1 VFFVHFVVKSIC
13 SCHLNDNYSLV
24 AITALCENA
33 IFSPMNGADSAMSA
47 KIPVGVLGATGA
59 VGQKF
64 IKLLEDH
71 PWFEVTEVAA
81 SERTSGKVYGD
92 AVSWKQVTPIPKSVR
107 LLEVRPCTPELKC
120 RVVFSGLDASVAG
133 QIEDDFARAGYAI
146 LSNSKNHR
154 MDEDVP
160 LVIPEVNH
168 EHLGLIPIQRKRR
181 KSTGYIV
188 TNANCTTMFL
198 AMALG
203 PIHKAFG
210 IEKVFMVSMQAVS
223 GAGYPGVPS
232 LDILGNVIPFIGGE
246 EEKVEIET
254 RKILGT
260 FNGKSIDLAD
270 FPVSAQCNRVP
281 VEDGHTESV
290 SVKLARKTT
299 AAEIAEL
306 LRNYSGLPQQLHL
319 PSAPEEP
326 FLVMEAQDR
335 PQPRF
340 DVNRSKGMATL
351 VGRIRPC
358 SILDFKFT
366 LMGHNTVRGAA
377 GASILNA
384 ELLKAQGML

>member
-1 VFFVHFVVKSIC
+1 
-13 SCHLNDNYSLV
+13 
-24 AITALCENA
+24 
-33 IFSPMNGADSAMSA
+33 MST
-47 KIPVGVLGATGA
+47 KVPVGVLGATGA

-64 IKLLEDH
+64 IKLLENH

-81 SERTSGKVYGD
+81 SERTSGKLYGD
-92 AVSWKQVTPIPKSVR
+92 AVSWKQVTPIPNAVR
-107 LLEVRPCTPELKC
+107 TMEVRPCTPDLKC
-120 RVVFSGLDASVAG
+120 RIVFSGLDASVAG
-133 QIEDDFARAGYAI
+133 TIEDDFAQAGYVV

-154 MDEDVP
+154 MDADVP

-168 EHLGLIPIQRKRR
+168 DHLGLIPIQQRNRNAK
-181 KSTGYIV
+181 GYIV

-203 PIHKAFG
+203 PIHKAFQ

-232 LDILGNVIPFIGGE
+232 LDILGNVIPYIGGE
-246 EEKVEIET
+246 EEKVEMET
-254 RKILGT
+254 RKILGA
-260 FNGKSIDLAD
+260 FNGKTIDLAD
-270 FPVSAQCNRVP
+270 FPVSAQCNRVA

-290 SVKLARKTT
+290 AVKLLKRTSVQ
-299 AAEIAEL
+299 EIAEL
-306 LRNYSGLPQQLHL
+306 LKNYSGLPQQLRL

-326 FLVMEAQDR
+326 FIVMEAQDR

-340 DVNRSKGMATL
+340 DVNRANGMATL

-358 SILDFKFT
+358 TILDYKFT

-384 ELLKAQGML
+384 ELLKAQGMLE

>member
-1 VFFVHFVVKSIC
+1 
-13 SCHLNDNYSLV
+13 
-24 AITALCENA
+24 
-33 IFSPMNGADSAMSA
+33 MST

-64 IKLLEDH
+64 IKLLENH
-71 PWFEVTEVAA
+71 PWFEVAEVAA
-81 SERTSGKVYGD
+81 SERTSGKLYGD
-92 AVSWKQVTPIPKSVR
+92 AVSWKQVTPIPKDTR
-107 LLEVRPCTPELKC
+107 KLEVRPCTPELKC
-120 RVVFSGLDASVAG
+120 RVVFSGLDAAVAG
-133 QIEDDFARAGYAI
+133 PIEEDFAKAGYVV

-154 MDEDVP
+154 LDEDVP

-168 EHLGLIPIQRKRR
+168 DHLDLIPIQRRNRNAK
-181 KSTGYIV
+181 GYIV

-203 PIHKAFG
+203 PIHKTFT

-232 LDILGNVIPFIGGE
+232 LDILGNVIPFISGE

-254 RKILGT
+254 RKILGK
-260 FNGKSIDLAD
+260 FNGKTIDLAD
-270 FPVSAQCNRVP
+270 FPVSAQCNRVA

-290 SVKLARKTT
+290 SVKLAKKTS
-299 AAEIAEL
+299 ARELAEL
-306 LRNYSGLPQQLHL
+306 LKNYVGVPQQLHL
-319 PSAPEEP
+319 PSAPEKP
-326 FLVMEAQDR
+326 YIVMEAPDR

-340 DVNRSKGMATL
+340 DVNRANGMATL

-358 SILDFKFT
+358 SIFDFKFT

-384 ELLKAQGML
+384 ELLKAQGMLE

>member
-1 VFFVHFVVKSIC
+1 
-13 SCHLNDNYSLV
+13 
-24 AITALCENA
+24 
-33 IFSPMNGADSAMSA
+33 MSS

-81 SERTSGKVYGD
+81 SERTSGKLYGD
-92 AVSWKQVTPIPKSVR
+92 AVSWKQVTSIPEAVR
-107 LLEVRPCTPELKC
+107 SSEVKPCTPELKC
-120 RVVFSGLDASVAG
+120 RVVFSGLDANVAG
-133 QIEDDFARAGYAI
+133 PIEEDFARAGYI
-146 LSNSKNHR
+146 VLSNSKNHR
-154 MDEDVP
+154 LDEDVP
-160 LVIPEVNH
+160 LIIPEVNPD
-168 EHLGLIPIQRKRR
+168 HLGLIPVQRRNR
-181 KSTGYIV
+181 QANGYIV

-203 PIHKAFG
+203 PLHQTFKV
-210 IEKVFMVSMQAVS
+210 EKVFMVSMQAVS
-223 GAGYPGVPS
+223 GAGYPGVAS
-232 LDILGNVIPFIGGE
+232 LDILGNVIPYIGGE

-260 FNGKSIDLAD
+260 FNGKTIDLAE
-270 FPVSAQCNRVP
+270 FPVSAQCNRVA

-290 SVKLARKTT
+290 SVKLAKKTT
-299 AAEIAEL
+299 PAEIADL
-306 LRNYSGLPQQLHL
+306 LRNYAGVPQKLQL
-319 PSAPEEP
+319 PSAPEKP
-326 FLVMEAQDR
+326 YLVMDAQDR

-340 DVNRSKGMATL
+340 DVNRCKGMATC

-358 SILDFKFT
+358 SILDFKLT

-384 ELLKAQGML
+384 ELLKAQGLLE

>member
-1 VFFVHFVVKSIC
+1 
-13 SCHLNDNYSLV
+13 
-24 AITALCENA
+24 
-33 IFSPMNGADSAMSA
+33 MSA
-47 KIPVGVLGATGA
+47 KMPVGVLGATGA

-81 SERTSGKVYGD
+81 SERTSGKLYGE
-92 AVSWKQVTPIPKSVR
+92 AVSWKQVTPMPESVR
-107 LLEVRPCTPELKC
+107 PLEVRPCTPELKC
-120 RVVFSGLDASVAG
+120 RIVFSGLDASVAG
-133 QIEDDFARAGYAI
+133 PIEEDFARAGYI
-146 LSNSKNHR
+146 VLSNSKNHR

-160 LVIPEVNH
+160 LVIPEVNPD
-168 EHLGLIPIQRKRR
+168 HLGLITVQRRNR
-181 KSTGYIV
+181 QSNGYIV

-203 PIHKAFG
+203 PIHKAFKV
-210 IEKVFMVSMQAVS
+210 EKVFMVSMQAVS

-232 LDILGNVIPFIGGE
+232 LDILGNVIPYIGGE

-260 FNGKSIDLAD
+260 FNGKTVDLAE
-270 FPVSAQCNRVP
+270 FPVSAHCNRVA

-290 SVKLARKTT
+290 SIKLAKKTT
-299 AAEIAEL
+299 VAELADL
-306 LRNYSGLPQQLHL
+306 LRNYSGIPQQLHL
-319 PSAPEEP
+319 PSAPEKP
-326 FLVMEAQDR
+326 YIVMDAQDR

-340 DVNRSKGMATL
+340 DVNRSKGMATC

-358 SILDFKFT
+358 PILDFKLT

-384 ELLKAQGML
+384 ELLKAQGLLE

>member
-1 VFFVHFVVKSIC
+1 
-13 SCHLNDNYSLV
+13 
-24 AITALCENA
+24 
-33 IFSPMNGADSAMSA
+33 MSA

-64 IKLLEDH
+64 IKLLENH

-81 SERTSGKVYGD
+81 SERTSGKLYRD
-92 AVSWKQVTPIPKSVR
+92 AVSWKQVTPIPKAVGS
-107 LLEVRPCTPELKC
+107 LEVKPCAPNLKC

-133 QIEDDFARAGYAI
+133 QIEDDFARAGYVV

-154 MDEDVP
+154 LDEDVP
-160 LVIPEVNH
+160 LVIPEVNAD
-168 EHLGLIPIQRKRR
+168 HLGLIPIQRELR
-181 KSTGYIV
+181 KSKGYMV

-203 PIHKAFG
+203 PIHKAFT
-210 IEKVFMVSMQAVS
+210 IEKIFMVSMQAVS

-232 LDILGNVIPFIGGE
+232 LDIMGNVIPYIGGE

-260 FNGKSIDLAD
+260 FNGKSVDLAD
-270 FPVSAQCNRVP
+270 FAVSAQCNRVA

-290 SVKLARKTT
+290 SVKLARKTS
-299 AAEIAEL
+299 AAEIADL
-306 LRNYSGLPQQLHL
+306 LRSFSGLPQQLNL
-319 PSAPEEP
+319 PSAPKQP
-326 FLVMEAQDR
+326 YIVMEAQDR

-340 DVNRSKGMATL
+340 DANRENGMATL
-351 VGRIRPC
+351 IGRIRPC

-384 ELLKAQGML
+384 ELLKAQGTLE

>member
-1 VFFVHFVVKSIC
+1 
-13 SCHLNDNYSLV
+13 
-24 AITALCENA
+24 
-33 IFSPMNGADSAMSA
+33 MSQ

-81 SERTSGKVYGD
+81 SERTSGKRYGD
-92 AVSWKQVTPIPKSVR
+92 AVSWKQATPVPESVR
-107 LLEVRPCTPELKC
+107 SLEVRPCVPDLKC
-120 RVVFSGLDASVAG
+120 RVVFSGLDAGVAG
-133 QIEDDFARAGYAI
+133 PIEEDFARAGYVV

-154 MDEDVP
+154 LDADVP
-160 LVIPEVNH
+160 LVIPEVNDD
-168 EHLGLIPIQRKRR
+168 HLGLIPVQRQNRN
-181 KSTGYIV
+181 SAGYIV

-203 PIHKAFG
+203 PMHKTFQV
-210 IEKVFMVSMQAVS
+210 EKVFMVSMQAVS

-254 RKILGT
+254 RKILGA
-260 FNGKSIDLAD
+260 FNGKAIDLAS
-270 FPVSAQCNRVP
+270 FAVSAQCNRVA

-290 SVKLARKTT
+290 SVKLSRKTT
-299 AAEIAEL
+299 AAEIADL
-306 LRNYSGLPQQLHL
+306 LKNYSGVPQKLQL
-319 PSAPEEP
+319 PSAPEKP
-326 FLVMEAQDR
+326 FIVMEAQDR

-340 DVNRSKGMATL
+340 DVNRSNGMATF

-384 ELLKAQGML
+384 ELLKAQGMLE

>member
-1 VFFVHFVVKSIC
+1 
-13 SCHLNDNYSLV
+13 
-24 AITALCENA
+24 
-33 IFSPMNGADSAMSA
+33 MST

-64 IKLLEDH
+64 IKLLQGH
-71 PWFEVTEVAA
+71 PWFEVAEVAA
-81 SERTSGKVYGD
+81 SERTSGRLYGE
-92 AVSWKQVTPIPKSVR
+92 AVSWKQTTPIPEKVR
-107 LLEVRPCTPELKC
+107 SLEIRPCTPDLEC
-120 RVVFSGLDASVAG
+120 RIAFSGLDSAVAG
-133 QIEDDFARAGYAI
+133 PIEEDFARAGYI
-146 LSNSKNHR
+146 VLSNSKNHR

-160 LVIPEVNH
+160 LVIPEVNPD
-168 EHLGLIPIQRKRR
+168 HLGLIPIQRRNR
-181 KSTGYIV
+181 KAAGYIV

-203 PIHKAFG
+203 PIHKAFTV
-210 IEKVFMVSMQAVS
+210 EKVFMVSMQAVS
-223 GAGYPGVPS
+223 GAGYPGVAS
-232 LDILGNVIPFIGGE
+232 LDILGNVIPYIAGE

-260 FNGKSIDLAD
+260 FNGKSIDLAA
-270 FPVSAQCNRVP
+270 FPVSAQCNRVA

-290 SVKLARKTT
+290 SIKCASKTT

-306 LRNYSGLPQQLHL
+306 LERYAGAPQQLKL
-319 PSAPEEP
+319 PSAPERP
-326 FLVMEAQDR
+326 FIVMKESDR

-384 ELLKAQGML
+384 ELLKAQGYLE

>member
-1 VFFVHFVVKSIC
+1 
-13 SCHLNDNYSLV
+13 
-24 AITALCENA
+24 
-33 IFSPMNGADSAMSA
+33 MSE

-64 IKLLEDH
+64 IKLLENH

-81 SERTSGKVYGD
+81 SERTSGKPYGE
-92 AVSWKQVTPIPKSVR
+92 AVSWKQVTPVPDSVR
-107 LLEVRPCTPELKC
+107 ALEVKPCTPDLKC
-120 RVVFSGLDASVAG
+120 RIVFSGLDASVAG
-133 QIEDDFARAGYAI
+133 PMEEDFARAGYI
-146 LSNSKNHR
+146 VLSNSKNHR
-154 MDEDVP
+154 LDEDVP
-160 LVIPEVNH
+160 LVIPEVNPD
-168 EHLGLIPIQRKRR
+168 HLGLIPVQRKNRQ
-181 KSTGYIV
+181 SNGYMV

-203 PIHKAFG
+203 PIHRAFR

-232 LDILGNVIPFIGGE
+232 LDILGNVIPYIGGE

-260 FNGKSIDLAD
+260 FNGKTIDLAD
-270 FPVSAQCNRVP
+270 FPVSAQCNRVA

-290 SVKLARKTT
+290 SIKLAKKTRPD
-299 AAEIAEL
+299 EIADL
-306 LRNYSGLPQQLHL
+306 LRNYAGVPQELKL
-319 PSAPEEP
+319 PSAPEKP
-326 FLVMEAQDR
+326 YIVMDAQDR

-340 DVNRSKGMATL
+340 DVNRSNGMVTC

-358 SILDFKFT
+358 SIFDFKLT

-384 ELLKAQGML
+384 ELLKAQGFLE

>member
-1 VFFVHFVVKSIC
+1 
-13 SCHLNDNYSLV
+13 
-24 AITALCENA
+24 
-33 IFSPMNGADSAMSA
+33 MSS

-64 IKLLEDH
+64 IKLLEAH

-81 SERTSGKVYGD
+81 SERTSGKRYGD
-92 AVSWKQVTPIPKSVR
+92 AVSWKQVTPIPEAVSP
-107 LLEVRPCTPELKC
+107 LEIKPCVPELKC
-120 RVVFSGLDASVAG
+120 RVVFSGLDANVAG
-133 QIEDDFARAGYAI
+133 QIEEDFAKAGYVV

-154 MDEDVP
+154 LDEDVP
-160 LVIPEVNH
+160 LVIPEINPD
-168 EHLGLIPIQRKRR
+168 HLGLIPIQRRNR
-181 KSTGYIV
+181 GSAGYIV
-188 TNANCTTMFL
+188 TNSNCTTMFL

-203 PIHKAFG
+203 PIHQAFKV
-210 IEKVFMVSMQAVS
+210 ESVFMVSMQAIS

-232 LDILGNVIPFIGGE
+232 LDILGNVIPYISGE

-260 FNGKSIDLAD
+260 FNGRTVDLAD

-290 SVKLARKTT
+290 SIKLARKTT
-299 AAEIAEL
+299 AAEIADL
-306 LRNYSGLPQQLHL
+306 LRNYSGLPQKLGL
-319 PSAPEEP
+319 PSAPEKP
-326 FLVMEAQDR
+326 YLVMDAVDR

-340 DVNRSKGMATL
+340 DVNRLNGMATC

-358 SILDFKFT
+358 PIFDFKLT
-366 LMGHNTVRGAA
+366 VMGHNTIRGAA

-384 ELLKAQGML
+384 ELLKAQGLLE